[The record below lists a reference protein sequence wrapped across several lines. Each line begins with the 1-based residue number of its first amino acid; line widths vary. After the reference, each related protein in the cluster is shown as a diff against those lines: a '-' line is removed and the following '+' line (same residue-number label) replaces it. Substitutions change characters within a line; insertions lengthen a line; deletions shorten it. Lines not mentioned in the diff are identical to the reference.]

1 MNGGFTYGPFGRLL
15 SVVAAIVAVSAHL
28 EARGILNLLPVK
40 YKWIGTVMT
49 VIGIIVTTIS
59 ERAQGGASN
68 PEVRIAAQQSDN
80 KNAAEN
86 PTNDDDKDDEEI
98 QLDEINR

>member
-15 SVVAAIVAVSAHL
+15 SVLAGIVAIIGSL
-28 EARGILNLLPVK
+28 EAKGVFNLLPPK
-40 YKWIGTVMT
+40 YKWIGPAVTALGV
-49 VIGIIVTTIS
+49 GIAVFS